1 MNAKSGSGWACAV
14 VAVLAVL
21 IVGSCGMGAAILAAE
36 TAIGIGQAAEA
47 VASELPSWTS
57 DILRPGPLLGAPL
70 FAEAL
75 VEEIVQSSDVVGQ
88 ALAEAKSNPE
98 VREALGAPV
107 EVGGLIR
114 ISRFTEDD
122 QSGRADLTLELKGP
136 RACGELALVA
146 HRGPRGGW
154 GSQPL
159 GWRTLHI
166 FGIEVAVSEGAWT
179 FDELAVTLPSGEIVT
194 ILPAAP

>member
-1 MNAKSGSGWACAV
+1 MNAKSSSGWACAV
-14 VAVLAVL
+14 VAVLA
-21 IVGSCGMGAAILAAE
+21 IFTVGSCGMGAAMLAVG
-36 TAIGIGQAAEA
+36 TAFGIGQAADA

-98 VREALGAPV
+98 VREALGVPLT
-107 EVGGLIR
+107 VGALIR

-122 QSGRADLTLELKGP
+122 LSGQAELTLELKGP
-136 RACGELALVA
+136 RARGELAFVA
-146 HRGPRGGW
+146 HRGPRVGW
-154 GSQPL
+154 GSQPV

-166 FGIEVAVSEGAWT
+166 FGVEVTLPEGEWT
-179 FDELAVTLPSGEIVT
+179 FDRLAVTLPSGEIVT
-194 ILPAAP
+194 ILPAAQ